1 MGATEKSTR
10 NERFIMILQVGVKA
24 LIKNDKGQYLFLR
37 RSERME
43 AETEPHWD
51 IPGGRID
58 PTERLEQALAREI
71 AEETNLTLSG
81 VPQLIA
87 AQDILV
93 PAKDLHVVRLTY
105 VANAHGEIAVSD
117 EHQEYAWMTQD
128 EALAS
133 HLDPYIREVF
143 GQKLDNIA

>member
-1 MGATEKSTR
+1 
-10 NERFIMILQVGVKA
+10 MILLVGVKA

-37 RSERME
+37 RSKRME

-93 PAKDLHVVRLTY
+93 PVKDLHGVRLTY

>member
-1 MGATEKSTR
+1 
-10 NERFIMILQVGVKA
+10 MILQVGVKA
-24 LIKNDKGQYLFLR
+24 LIKNDKGRYLFLR
-37 RSERME
+37 RSERMQ

-58 PTERLEQALAREI
+58 PAERLEQALAREI

-143 GQKLDNIA
+143 GQKLDNIV

>member
-1 MGATEKSTR
+1 
-10 NERFIMILQVGVKA
+10 MILQVGVKA

-43 AETEPHWD
+43 AEIEPHWD

-58 PTERLEQALAREI
+58 STERLEQALAREI

>member
-1 MGATEKSTR
+1 
-10 NERFIMILQVGVKA
+10 MILQVGVKA
-24 LIKNDKGQYLFLR
+24 LIKNGKGQYLFSR

-43 AETEPHWD
+43 AEIEPHWD

-58 PTERLEQALAREI
+58 PAERLEQALAREI

-143 GQKLDNIA
+143 GQKLDNIV

>member
-1 MGATEKSTR
+1 
-10 NERFIMILQVGVKA
+10 MILQVGVKA

-43 AETEPHWD
+43 AEIEPHWD

-58 PTERLEQALAREI
+58 STERLEQALAREI

-105 VANAHGEIAVSD
+105 LVSVGGGYYCD
-117 EHQEYAWMTQD
+117 
-128 EALAS
+128 
-133 HLDPYIREVF
+133 
-143 GQKLDNIA
+143 